1 MVNRVVIDP
10 LWCAKGLAVVRAAG
24 EHHVGPVA
32 GAGRKHT
39 GDHVDVIVSRTAGT
53 VHCYERLAAE
63 SYSIYAALNQ
73 VATHVDLRS
82 LVEGRC
88 LTSILCVARA
98 NAPKRAP
105 ASGEKKI
112 AVRVDIH
119 RSGIGRVWNINR
131 THPGCPAIRGTIKFP
146 KVTSKEAGPKLIYE
160 SVAHASDIRINGEPF
175 FVTSMPRFIWR
186 LLHKGLAAVCG
197 APQIIAKK

>member
-1 MVNRVVIDP
+1 
-10 LWCAKGLAVVRAAG
+10 
-24 EHHVGPVA
+24 
-32 GAGRKHT
+32 
-39 GDHVDVIVSRTAGT
+39 
-53 VHCYERLAAE
+53 
-63 SYSIYAALNQ
+63 
-73 VATHVDLRS
+73 

-88 LTSILCVARA
+88 LTSILSVAGA

-146 KVTSKEAGPKLIYE
+146 KITSKEAGPKLVHE
-160 SVAHASDIRINGEPF
+160 SMTHAPNIRINGEPF
-175 FVTSMPRFIWR
+175 FVTSMPGFIWR